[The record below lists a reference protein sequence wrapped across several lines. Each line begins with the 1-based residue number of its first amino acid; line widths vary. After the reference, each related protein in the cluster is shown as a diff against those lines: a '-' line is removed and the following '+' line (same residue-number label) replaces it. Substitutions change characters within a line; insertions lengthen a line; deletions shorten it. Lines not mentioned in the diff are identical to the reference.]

1 MSMQYPGQV
10 EFACVEGFQIS
21 EETVSYCRGDGEW
34 ETGVTCTGKLS
45 ILCQCS
51 TQVRWSS
58 PVWRDSRSLKRQY
71 PTAVEMGNGR
81 RESRVL
87 VSCQYYVNAVP
98 RSGGV
103 RLCGGIPDL

>member
-1 MSMQYPGQV
+1 MW
-10 EFACVEGFQIS
+10 
-21 EETVSYCRGDGEW
+21 T
-34 ETGVTCTGKLS
+34 
-45 ILCQCS
+45 
-51 TQVRWSS
+51 
-58 PVWRDSRSLKRQY
+58 DSRSLKRQY

-81 RESRVL
+81 RGSRVL